1 MRANKEGGS
10 DQEETGRIKQV
21 GRKLSLLDVVTTLRL
36 MLKKVFWY
44 FLFSIV

>member
-21 GRKLSLLDVVTTLRL
+21 G
-36 MLKKVFWY
+36 KKVITSGCGY
-44 FLFSIV
+44 DIETNA